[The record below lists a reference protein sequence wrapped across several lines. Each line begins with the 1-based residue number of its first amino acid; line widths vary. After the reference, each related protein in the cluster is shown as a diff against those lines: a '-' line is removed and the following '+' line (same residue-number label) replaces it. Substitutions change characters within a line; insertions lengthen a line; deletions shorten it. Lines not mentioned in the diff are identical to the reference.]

1 MSADQ
6 KPDIQRKVTAK
17 DIVSII
23 AAIFI
28 LVVGSLVVSVFQSK
42 EKGPWDKP
50 TPENVTCDRANH

>member
-1 MSADQ
+1 MSAEQ

-17 DIVSII
+17 DIVSTI

-50 TPENVTCDRANH
+50 ATLHSHLD